1 MQAEGT
7 PCREPRRTDGGGN
20 EREER
25 RKSKRSRGGG
35 LSKPEPASVTNG
47 RRFNRLWSYISWSVS
62 SGWSR
67 NRQERDGKSLFCSTS
82 AGHTSWT
89 RKVVCA
95 KSSTGFP
102 LFFLSG
108 FFPLRRPKI
117 SWLAALTT
125 PRGRDPSDASVGALM
140 GLADAKRKRKLQAD
154 RPQRVA
160 AGQAGL
166 Q

>member
-1 MQAEGT
+1 MCRLRARHAVNHGEPTGAET
-7 PCREPRRTDGGGN
+7 REKRGGRTRGVG
-20 EREER
+20 
-25 RKSKRSRGGG
+25 GGG

-140 GLADAKRKRKLQAD
+140 GLADAKRTKRKY
-154 RPQRVA
+154 
-160 AGQAGL
+160 
-166 Q
+166 